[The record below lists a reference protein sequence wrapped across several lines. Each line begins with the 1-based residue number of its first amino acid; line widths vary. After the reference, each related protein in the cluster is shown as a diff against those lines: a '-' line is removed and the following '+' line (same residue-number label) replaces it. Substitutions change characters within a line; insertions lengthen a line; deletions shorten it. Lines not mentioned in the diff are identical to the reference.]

1 MTLPVTSRP
10 GTRNE
15 ERGSGLGAPSPGRQP
30 HFLVPRSSFG
40 PRRLRVLQVT
50 EDLGLGGLEHV
61 AATLCTTLDPDR
73 FETSALCL
81 KDGGALADDLTAR
94 GIPVFRLPPPR
105 GRADYFAATKIARI
119 LRRQRIDVIH
129 THNTSAFIDGGL
141 AALLAGTP
149 THVHT
154 DHSRLFPDKRR
165 YMIAEY
171 VMSHFAYRVVG
182 VSDHTVDELR
192 RYERIPL
199 SKLTTIPNGI
209 DAHAFDRDRD
219 GTAKRRELGIPLTS
233 TIIGA
238 AVRLTEQKGL
248 TYLLQAMPRILA
260 AQPDTVLVIAGEGV
274 LADSLREQA
283 RSLGVQEQVRFIG
296 PRRDI
301 PELLAM
307 FDLYALPSEWEGLP
321 MIILEAMASGCP
333 IVASDVGGV
342 RMAVRDGENGYL
354 VQARDVDALVQRIT
368 ALLGD
373 GRRRRQFGEVGRRFF
388 RERFSAEAMAAA
400 YARLYT
406 REAAG

>member
-1 MTLPVTSRP
+1 MQL
-10 GTRNE
+10 
-15 ERGSGLGAPSPGRQP
+15 
-30 HFLVPRSSFG
+30 
-40 PRRLRVLQVT
+40 T

-61 AATLCTTLDPDR
+61 VATLCTTLDPNR

-81 KDGGALADDLTAR
+81 KDGGPLADELTAR
-94 GIPVFRLPPPR
+94 GIPVFHLTPPR
-105 GRADYFAATKIARI
+105 GRADYFAAAKIARI
-119 LRRQRIDVIH
+119 LRRERIDVVH

-149 THVHT
+149 MHVHT

-182 VSDHTVDELR
+182 VSDHTVAELR

-209 DAHAFDRDRD
+209 DGGAFDRERD
-219 GTAKRRELGIPLTS
+219 TTLKRRELGIAPGS
-233 TIIGA
+233 AVIGV
-238 AVRLTEQKGL
+238 AVRLTEQKGV
-248 TYLLQAMPRILA
+248 TYLLKAMPQILSVH
-260 AQPDTVLVIAGEGV
+260 PETVLVVAGDGV
-274 LADSLREQA
+274 LAQPLREEA
-283 RSLGVQEQVRFIG
+283 KALGVHGHVRFIG

-301 PELLAM
+301 PELLSM

-321 MIILEAMASGCP
+321 MIILEAMAAACP

-342 RMAVRDGENGYL
+342 STAVRDGENGYL
-354 VQARDVDALVQRIT
+354 VPARDVGALAQRIT

-373 GRRRRQFGEVGRRFF
+373 ARRRREFGEAGRRFF
-388 RERFSAEAMAAA
+388 RERFSAKAMAAA
-400 YARLYT
+400 YARVYT
-406 REAAG
+406 RETAG

>member
-1 MTLPVTSRP
+1 M
-10 GTRNE
+10 
-15 ERGSGLGAPSPGRQP
+15 
-30 HFLVPRSSFG
+30 
-40 PRRLRVLQVT
+40 QVT

-61 AATLCTTLDPDR
+61 VATLCTTLDPDR

-81 KDGGALADDLTAR
+81 KDGGPLADDLTAR
-94 GIPVFRLPPPR
+94 GIPVFRLPPTQ
-105 GRADYFAATKIARI
+105 GRADYFAALKIARI
-119 LRRQRIDVIH
+119 LRRERIDVIH

-165 YMIAEY
+165 YVIAEH

-182 VSDHTVDELR
+182 VSDHTVAELR

-199 SKLTTIPNGI
+199 RKLTTIPNGI
-209 DAHAFDRDRD
+209 DARSFGRDRD
-219 GTAKRRELGIPLTS
+219 MTYKRRELGIAPTS
-233 TIIGA
+233 AIIGV

-260 AQPDTVLVIAGEGV
+260 ARPDTVLVIGGEGI
-274 LADSLREQA
+274 LDGALREQA
-283 RSLGVQEQVRFIG
+283 RALGLGEQVRFIG
-296 PRRDI
+296 PRRDV
-301 PELLAM
+301 PELLAT

-321 MIILEAMASGCP
+321 MIILEAMAAGCP
-333 IVASDVGGV
+333 IVASDVGGL

-354 VQARDVDALVQRIT
+354 VAARDVAGLADRIV
-368 ALLGD
+368 ALLAD
-373 GRRRRQFGEVGRRFF
+373 PRRRREFGEAGRRIFQ
-388 RERFSAEAMAAA
+388 ERFSAHAMAEA

-406 REAAG
+406 RDATG

>member
-1 MTLPVTSRP
+1 M
-10 GTRNE
+10 
-15 ERGSGLGAPSPGRQP
+15 QI
-30 HFLVPRSSFG
+30 
-40 PRRLRVLQVT
+40 T

-81 KDGGALADDLTAR
+81 KDGGPLADDLTAR

-119 LRRQRIDVIH
+119 LRRERIDVIH
-129 THNTSAFIDGGL
+129 THNTSPFIDGGL
-141 AALLAGTP
+141 AALLAGTR

-165 YMIAEY
+165 YVIAEY

-182 VSDHTVDELR
+182 VSDHTVAELR

-209 DAHAFDRDRD
+209 DAHAFGRPRDA
-219 GTAKRRELGIPLTS
+219 TLKRLELGIAPTS
-233 TIIGA
+233 AIIGV

-248 TYLLQAMPRILA
+248 TYLLQAMPDILA
-260 AQPDTVLVIAGEGV
+260 ARPDTVLVIAGDGI
-274 LADSLREQA
+274 LADALRDEA
-283 RSLGVQEQVRFIG
+283 RALCVEEHVRFIG

-333 IVASDVGGV
+333 IVATDVGGV
-342 RMAVRDGENGYL
+342 RTAVRDGENGFL
-354 VQARDVDALVQRIT
+354 VPARDVGALARRIVT
-368 ALLGD
+368 LLGD
-373 GRRRRQFGEVGRRFF
+373 TRRRREFGEAGRKLF

-406 REAAG
+406 REATG

>member
-1 MTLPVTSRP
+1 M
-10 GTRNE
+10 
-15 ERGSGLGAPSPGRQP
+15 
-30 HFLVPRSSFG
+30 
-40 PRRLRVLQVT
+40 QVT

-61 AATLCTTLDPDR
+61 AATLCTTLDPNR

-105 GRADYFAATKIARI
+105 GRADYFAAMKIARI
-119 LRRQRIDVIH
+119 LRRERIDVIH

-165 YMIAEY
+165 YMIAEF

-182 VSDHTVDELR
+182 VSDHTVEELR

-209 DAHAFDRDRD
+209 DAHAFDRAHD
-219 GTAKRRELGIPLTS
+219 GTAKRRELGIPMTS

-321 MIILEAMASGCP
+321 MIILEAMASACP

-354 VQARDVDALVQRIT
+354 VPARDVDALVQRIT

-406 REAAG
+406 REATG